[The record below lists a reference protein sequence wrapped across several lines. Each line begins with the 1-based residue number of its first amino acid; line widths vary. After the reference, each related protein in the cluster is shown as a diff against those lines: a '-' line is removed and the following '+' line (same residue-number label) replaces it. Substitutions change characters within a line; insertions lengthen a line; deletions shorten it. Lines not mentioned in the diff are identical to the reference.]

1 MNVWTGVGYIG
12 RDIEVRTTTTDMQV
26 ARFSIGINRGKDRD
40 GQDKGT
46 DWINCVAFGRTAENI
61 GKYFSKGSQ
70 IAVTG
75 HIQTGKYDKD
85 GVTHFT
91 TDVIVDR
98 FDFCG
103 KKSEPTYEPQP
114 QGFSTLNE
122 DVPF

>member
-85 GVTHFT
+85 GETHYT
-91 TDVIVDR
+91 TDIIVDR

-103 KKSEPTYEPQP
+103 KKSESTYEPQP

-122 DVPF
+122 DIPF